1 MKVTTKFFGE
11 IDIADEK
18 IITFPGGIIGFP
30 NRKLFTL
37 IKDEEKPDAKVMWL
51 QSMDEGDYALPV
63 MEPNVIIEDYNPT
76 IDDEYLTPVGE
87 MGPEDVYALVTI
99 TVPAEV
105 EKMTANFK
113 APVVINMKSNKA
125 VQIIVEDDYQ
135 VKQPIYDILSAGKEA

>member
-18 IITFPGGIIGFP
+18 IITFPGGIIGYP
-30 NRKLFTL
+30 EYKSFTL
-37 IKDEEKPDAKVMWL
+37 IKDAEKEDAKVMWL
-51 QSMDEGDYALPV
+51 QSMDNGDFALPV
-63 MEPNVIIEDYNPT
+63 MEPNIIIEDYNPT
-76 IDDEYLTPVGE
+76 IDDEYLRPVGD

-113 APVVINMKSNKA
+113 APVVINMSTNKA